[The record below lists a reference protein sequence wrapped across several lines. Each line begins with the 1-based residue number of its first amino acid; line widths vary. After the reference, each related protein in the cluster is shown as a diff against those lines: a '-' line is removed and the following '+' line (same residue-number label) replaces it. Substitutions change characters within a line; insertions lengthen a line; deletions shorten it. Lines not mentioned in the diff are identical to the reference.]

1 MRDANRPRMS
11 TSPPPSSSPSA
22 STSSEEP
29 PPSAPGR
36 AAGDP
41 PGGRARALRAL
52 PLGRI
57 ARRLALGAA
66 LVGGGVLLAQRPPLV
81 TVAPSEL
88 VVRHNLWSGDST
100 AARVG
105 WLLAVP
111 GVHHVAR
118 FPLADQL
125 YRPLRS
131 AAATG
136 EAPYQSLEGLGFGLD
151 LSIRYALEPARIATL
166 PVPPERVSAE
176 LVEPQIDGVV
186 RRIFA
191 RHTVR
196 EIYSS
201 QRHAVEDEISTT
213 LAPLLERDGIVLK
226 GVQVGSVDLPA
237 EYRQGLEQLLAEELA
252 SEKMRYTLELR
263 EKGIKEAELVA
274 EADKVRRQ
282 KDAEAAGQTE
292 IIAARSRA
300 EAMRH
305 VLPFKEKE
313 IEQRRL
319 EAEASKVSRIMAA
332 EGDAEARRI
341 EAAGEADS
349 RRTIASSEAY
359 RAEVLA
365 KVASEAMARDSA
377 LIASNPLLI
386 QKTLADK
393 LSDKISVV
401 IAPPESG
408 GFFAAQLL
416 GRPAAPSAA
425 EPTALARAPA
435 LEGGADGEAP

>member
-1 MRDANRPRMS
+1 MAAAQPGRPSGPRRRFS
-11 TSPPPSSSPSA
+11 LRPPSP
-22 STSSEEP
+22 
-29 PPSAPGR
+29 
-36 AAGDP
+36 
-41 PGGRARALRAL
+41 RALLGWGLGVAL
-52 PLGRI
+52 VAAAVLV
-57 ARRLALGAA
+57 ARR
-66 LVGGGVLLAQRPPLV
+66 PPVV

-88 VVRHNLWSGDST
+88 VVRHNLWSGEST

-105 WLLAVP
+105 WLLVVP

-118 FPLADQL
+118 FSLSDQL
-125 YRPLRS
+125 YRPARS
-131 AAATG
+131 AAAAG

-151 LSIRYALEPARIATL
+151 LSIRYALEPTRIATL
-166 PVPPERVSAE
+166 PVPPERVSVE

-186 RRIFA
+186 RRVFA

-201 QRHAVEDEISTT
+201 QRQAVEDEISAT
-213 LAPLLERDGIVLK
+213 LAPLLVRDGVVLK
-226 GVQVGSVDLPA
+226 GVQVGSVDLPG

-263 EKGIKEAELVA
+263 AKSIKEAELVA
-274 EADKVRRQ
+274 EADKVRRE

-319 EAEASKVSRIMAA
+319 EAEASKISRIKAA

-359 RAEVLA
+359 RAEALA
-365 KVASEAMARDSA
+365 KVASEALARDSV

-386 QKTLADK
+386 QKTVADK

-416 GRPAAPSAA
+416 GRTPAPAPVAV
-425 EPTALARAPA
+425 TRAPVTEERA
-435 LEGGADGEAP
+435 TEGVAEGEAP

>member
-1 MRDANRPRMS
+1 VALGGALTVTAVTVVR
-11 TSPPPSSSPSA
+11 SPP
-22 STSSEEP
+22 
-29 PPSAPGR
+29 
-36 AAGDP
+36 
-41 PGGRARALRAL
+41 
-52 PLGRI
+52 
-57 ARRLALGAA
+57 
-66 LVGGGVLLAQRPPLV
+66 VV
-81 TVAPSEL
+81 TVAPAEL
-88 VVRHNLWSGDST
+88 VVRHNLWTGAI
-100 AARVG
+100 AAERVG
-105 WLLAVP
+105 WLLAIP

-125 YRPLRS
+125 YRPARS
-131 AAATG
+131 AASTG

-151 LSIRYALEPARIATL
+151 LSIRYALEPSRIATL
-166 PVPPERVSAE
+166 PVPPGRVSVE

-201 QRHAVEDEISTT
+201 QRHAVEEEITTT

-332 EGDAEARRI
+332 EGDAQARRI

-408 GFFAAQLL
+408 GFFAAHLL
-416 GRPAAPSAA
+416 GKPSSPATV
-425 EPTALARAPA
+425 EPAALARAEA
-435 LEGGADGEAP
+435 EVEAP